1 MIEQMNLN
9 QPLFMFLKYFEKFCG
24 LSFVNA
30 DRGVMAA
37 GNPPE
42 GVADGHDRCGGR
54 VHPDHL
60 RLLPCT
66 DVPQS
71 QRLQIGKEIMYIY
84 FKYEQK

>member
-1 MIEQMNLN
+1 
-9 QPLFMFLKYFEKFCG
+9 MFLKYFEKLCG
-24 LSFVNA
+24 LSFVDA

-42 GVADGHDRCGGR
+42 GVADGHDGCGGR

-60 RLLPCT
+60 GLFPRT

-71 QRLQIGKEIMYIY
+71 QRL
-84 FKYEQK
+84 